1 MHQHLKAG
9 NKLET
14 AQEED
19 FLAFSMQEEEGLCKS
34 CWEELLETEDPQK
47 KKNNKNKK
55 NKKIC
60 KTTVVAAAAAATAA
74 KEEEEEATTDCC
86 RSFFAMITI

>member
-47 KKNNKNKK
+47 KKKNK

-60 KTTVVAAAAAATAA
+60 TKTVAAAAAAAA
-74 KEEEEEATTDCC
+74 KEEEEEEAATDCC
-86 RSFFAMITI
+86 RSLFAMITI

>member
-19 FLAFSMQEEEGLCKS
+19 FLAFSMQEEEGMCKS

-47 KKNNKNKK
+47 KKKNK

-60 KTTVVAAAAAATAA
+60 TKTVAAAAAAAA
-74 KEEEEEATTDCC
+74 KEEEEEEAATDCC
-86 RSFFAMITI
+86 RSLFAMITI

>member
-47 KKNNKNKK
+47 KKKNK

-60 KTTVVAAAAAATAA
+60 TKTVAAAAAAAAA
-74 KEEEEEATTDCC
+74 KEEEEEEATTDCC
-86 RSFFAMITI
+86 RSLFAMITI